1 MPVESS
7 PLSIQELEELRAD
20 LKREMDWRLAAGTI
34 ELDKANDLQRRARKA
49 GWFSR
54 WALELMAAGHDRRGK
69 AHLRE
74 VMRIRRALKNGD
86 EAAYGGHRGAR
97 RLLHRQVAGGR

>member
-1 MPVESS
+1 MPVETS
-7 PLSIQELEELRAD
+7 PLNPRELEQLRAE
-20 LKREMDWRLAAGTI
+20 LKREMDWRMAAGSI
-34 ELDKANDLQRRARKA
+34 ELDKANDLRRKA
-49 GWFSR
+49 RAAGWLRR
-54 WALELMAAGHDRRGK
+54 WWLNTLAAGHDGRGK
-69 AHLRE
+69 DHMRE

>member
-1 MPVESS
+1 MAIESS
-7 PLSIQELEELRAD
+7 NLSPAALERLRAD
-20 LKREMDWRLAAGTI
+20 LKREMDWRLAAGSI
-34 ELDKANDLQRRARKA
+34 ELDKANELRRQAGLTRWVARWWLQT
-49 GWFSR
+49 
-54 WALELMAAGHDRRGK
+54 LAAGHDRRGT

-97 RLLHRQVAGGR
+97 RLLHRKATGGR